1 LSILA
6 VNLVIKERYYKLIE
20 PKLFRSAFDQLK
32 EINLNFSSFSVF
44 LNELYFIITRYFMV
58 TLPAILIVFFKNWYY
73 SNLYVNTLEKQ
84 SAENKIS
91 LLRSQLHPHFLF
103 NTLNNIY
110 SLAVEKS
117 EKVPETIIKV
127 SDILRYMLKEH
138 NKKYVTFGEELNII
152 KAYAELE
159 EMRYGDFLTVSIENN
174 VDEKY
179 YDIIK
184 GPPLVLFTFVEN
196 AFKHGPN
203 KSINKS
209 WININMN
216 YNNGI
221 FTYSIENSKEPDY
234 DDMNKENAN
243 NHTKKGFGLGL
254 QNARSTLYLFF
265 QDQYF
270 LDIKDNPE
278 SFKVKL
284 KINYNK

>member
-1 LSILA
+1 MNLA
-6 VNLVIKERYYKLIE
+6 IKESYYKLLE
-20 PKLFRSAFDQLK
+20 PKLFQSAFDK
-32 EINLNFSSFSVF
+32 SRKIYSHFSPFAVF

-58 TLPAILIVFFKNWYY
+58 TLPAILIVFFKNWHN

-110 SLAVEKS
+110 SLALEKS
-117 EKVPETIIKV
+117 NKVPETIIKV

-138 NKKYVTFGEELNII
+138 NKKYVTFLEELSII
-152 KAYAELE
+152 EAYAELE
-159 EMRYGDFLTVSIENN
+159 EMRYGDFLNVSIENN

-179 YDIIK
+179 YNIIK

-216 YNNGI
+216 YKNGI
-221 FTYSIENSKEPDY
+221 FTFSIENSKEADY
-234 DDMNKENAN
+234 DDMNKESTIRN
-243 NHTKKGFGLGL
+243 TIDGFGLGL
-254 QNARSTLYLFF
+254 KNAKATLYLFF

-270 LDIKDNPE
+270 IEIKDNPE